1 MVKEISRAQI
11 TDCLLKY
18 GMELDLDLFS
28 KLEVK
33 PSKSFEQGN
42 NKI

>member
-1 MVKEISRAQI
+1 
-11 TDCLLKY
+11 
-18 GMELDLDLFS
+18 MELDLDLFS

-42 NKI
+42 NKIWFIL